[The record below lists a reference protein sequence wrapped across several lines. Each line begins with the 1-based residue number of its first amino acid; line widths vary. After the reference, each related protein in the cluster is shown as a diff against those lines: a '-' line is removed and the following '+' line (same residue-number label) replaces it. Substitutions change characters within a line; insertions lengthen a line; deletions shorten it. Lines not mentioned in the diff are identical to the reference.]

1 MTELKCPDQ
10 AVGAGQGSPAPAA
23 IKMVRPVLF
32 WSTAGAVFI
41 AFATY
46 VYLSWILSGNATPVD
61 PGPDPIP
68 GGTRLAII
76 AFQIACPIMALGAIV
91 YVVRKSLRERQL
103 CVEAAIVIGSTIA
116 WWHDPLI
123 NWFQPVLFYNA
134 GLVNFGNWMENVPGS
149 LSPGSRF
156 MVEPVLMIGMIY
168 IWMPLTMG
176 SIARWAMGRARRRW
190 PMLGPVRTFCCGWL
204 AVHLVEFQLEIFA
217 STLGR
222 PTPIRLICARSI
234 AVRTPRGPA
243 PMERCSTIASTAL
256 IDYFNTDGSAENSC
270 RIRSSSPRLGV
281 DNH

>member
-1 MTELKCPDQ
+1 MAELKNPDQ
-10 AVGAGQGSPAPAA
+10 VVGAGRVSPAPAA

-68 GGTRLAII
+68 GGTRLSII

-134 GLVNFGNWMENVPGS
+134 GLVNFGNWM
-149 LSPGSRF
+149 
-156 MVEPVLMIGMIY
+156 
-168 IWMPLTMG
+168 
-176 SIARWAMGRARRRW
+176 
-190 PMLGPVRTFCCGWL
+190 
-204 AVHLVEFQLEIFA
+204 
-217 STLGR
+217 
-222 PTPIRLICARSI
+222 
-234 AVRTPRGPA
+234 
-243 PMERCSTIASTAL
+243 
-256 IDYFNTDGSAENSC
+256 
-270 RIRSSSPRLGV
+270 
-281 DNH
+281 